1 MRSRRGCSAA
11 LTSAASGNRIGDG
24 LARHL
29 ERAVLV
35 QLHRRPRSAR
45 RGRGDS
51 AVSSSDA
58 RIRGAAPQHGH
69 AERVQHRRAELR
81 GTKDQRVSSSPGTE
95 SNPVWRMPEFVPLAP
110 SPALLSLEQ
119 HRHEA
124 PAARSASAAAAPTT
138 PAPTTADSASIHA
151 GYVPVLDT
159 AGRIGEDAGT
169 CVALMGDRQCAHG
182 AAPPSTIDR
191 LTSRG
196 GWRPV
201 SQKGSGRELVKMH
214 PMRGLTR
221 VSIGLETAPE
231 EVEAVERVFSAANV
245 HAIVDPEIARFSVD
259 SPWVMY
265 LTAPLE
271 PFASLFSG
279 QEDLSDEAAWTGI
292 KRFVE
297 EISDAYGNRAG
308 SMVFTD
314 EESEVIV
321 AFTSALPD
329 DAYADL
335 LCLDLTMIEGKR
347 ISWDPEVGA
356 WHTLGGD
363 ICPKK

>member
-1 MRSRRGCSAA
+1 M
-11 LTSAASGNRIGDG
+11 
-24 LARHL
+24 
-29 ERAVLV
+29 
-35 QLHRRPRSAR
+35 
-45 RGRGDS
+45 
-51 AVSSSDA
+51 
-58 RIRGAAPQHGH
+58 
-69 AERVQHRRAELR
+69 
-81 GTKDQRVSSSPGTE
+81 
-95 SNPVWRMPEFVPLAP
+95 
-110 SPALLSLEQ
+110 
-119 HRHEA
+119 
-124 PAARSASAAAAPTT
+124 
-138 PAPTTADSASIHA
+138 
-151 GYVPVLDT
+151 
-159 AGRIGEDAGT
+159 
-169 CVALMGDRQCAHG
+169 
-182 AAPPSTIDR
+182 
-191 LTSRG
+191 
-196 GWRPV
+196 

-265 LTAPLE
+265 LTAPLG

-279 QEDLSDEAAWTGI
+279 QEDPSDEAAWTGI

-321 AFTSALPD
+321 ALTSALPD

-335 LCLDLTMIEGKR
+335 LRLDLTMIEGKR

-363 ICPKK
+363 LCPKK